1 MSDKLAER
9 EEPKTIRALLD
20 DDKFKIQVARALPKH
35 LTPDRFMRVAATA
48 IMKTPLLKECEQ
60 VSFINALLSLSQLG
74 IEPDGRRAH
83 LIPFKNNKRGVV
95 ECTLII
101 DYKGLVELAMRS
113 GTVANIHADVVCEND
128 VFVYDCGEIK
138 EHKINFRLPRGKV
151 YAAYAMCKFKDNTV
165 KAEVMSLEEIEAI
178 KGRSKA
184 GGFGPWITDWNEM
197 AKKTVFRRL
206 SKWLP
211 LSPEYR
217 DILDHDADT
226 FDPVVLNPKANVIP
240 PPMKKQDNATI
251 ESTAT
256 VIDGRENVDGDLSE
270 RHNDLLTNAG
280 PQEQEEEPPQKKA
293 PASRSPKP
301 QPGETEPPDDGNDK
315 PQDNFDRLEQLVNDR
330 AKGDPAHKEQIFE
343 TLTGYY
349 DKEKKWKFY
358 KNIDQLR
365 RGPEFAIKKALSNM
379 EQRIGM
385 GTKFKFEE

>member
-1 MSDKLAER
+1 MSEELVKR

-20 DDKFKIQVARALPKH
+20 DDKFKVQVARALPKH

-138 EHKINFRLPRGKV
+138 EHKINFRQPRGKV
-151 YAAYAMCKFKDNTV
+151 YAAYAMCKFKDGTV
-165 KAEVMSLEEIEAI
+165 KAEVMSLEEIGAI
-178 KGRSKA
+178 KDRSKA
-184 GGFGPWITDWNEM
+184 GSFGPWITDWNEM

-217 DILDHDADT
+217 EILDHDADT

-240 PPMKKQDNATI
+240 PPMKKDAVTY
-251 ESTAT
+251 ESAHTPYP
-256 VIDGRENVDGDLSE
+256 ENY
-270 RHNDLLTNAG
+270 
-280 PQEQEEEPPQKKA
+280 QEFKTESKPEEEPEREA
-293 PASRSPKP
+293 PPDEEPPMSRP
-301 QPGETEPPDDGNDK
+301 QPGETEPPDMDK
-315 PQDNFDRLEQLVNDR
+315 PDENTIDGLKVKIEVAALRHFPNPNSFSLWLKTLTRNEEKGWKGLDSLEQSKSFN
-330 AKGDPAHKEQIFE
+330 
-343 TLTGYY
+343 
-349 DKEKKWKFY
+349 
-358 KNIDQLR
+358 QLR
-365 RGPEFAIKKALSNM
+365 FIHGALKREMDKK
-379 EQRIGM
+379 
-385 GTKFKFEE
+385 K